1 MAIDMASVY
10 AARYRKQPDMLRA
23 AVMGQSP
30 DPKLDSY
37 TALNA
42 LRLVKEADM
51 MDMAGK
57 AQQPTSAPS
66 LVAQNMA
73 PPPMMQG
80 LGAMVP
86 GAMGQAPQG
95 MPPQQRAPMPQ
106 PTMQAASGGLAGMYT
121 PEEDFAEGGIVAF
134 QSGGPAYTAN
144 SAGAVAYPSSSGDA
158 VTDNPL
164 DRLLAE
170 TENGTPNTTAIG
182 RAQEALEKYMA
193 FEPTEMSA
201 KEQEAFLDR
210 YMARVEK
217 AGGPNIYAPARADT
231 EARRAAL
238 AGDRRTGEGM
248 ALLTAAGKILKGRS
262 LAEGASEA
270 LPAYAQQMGEVKRA
284 EQQEKRAIEQM
295 NFALND
301 AERKERMGNQRGAQA
316 ALEAARKFQQ
326 DANRAHGDKLRF
338 AADIAART
346 VGYSKVNKAAGS
358 GADKEQPLD
367 RVTAAMNDKLI
378 EMRAKDPNDPQIAI
392 LEAKIKGRKEII
404 GMGKEGPTA
413 APRAAAALTAK
424 QNAIVVTKLAA
435 WDESS
440 EAYKA
445 RKDGTYADKK
455 ASKEA
460 DLRRQAMEGVFG
472 TGDEN
477 DETPS
482 AAPAAA
488 PTAKP
493 KTVLKFDQSGKQIK

>member
-1 MAIDMASVY
+1 
-10 AARYRKQPDMLRA
+10 
-23 AVMGQSP
+23 
-30 DPKLDSY
+30 
-37 TALNA
+37 
-42 LRLVKEADM
+42 
-51 MDMAGK
+51 
-57 AQQPTSAPS
+57 
-66 LVAQNMA
+66 
-73 PPPMMQG
+73 
-80 LGAMVP
+80 
-86 GAMGQAPQG
+86 
-95 MPPQQRAPMPQ
+95 
-106 PTMQAASGGLAGMYT
+106 
-121 PEEDFAEGGIVAF
+121 
-134 QSGGPAYTAN
+134 
-144 SAGAVAYPSSSGDA
+144 
-158 VTDNPL
+158 
-164 DRLLAE
+164 
-170 TENGTPNTTAIG
+170 
-182 RAQEALEKYMA
+182 
-193 FEPTEMSA
+193 
-201 KEQEAFLDR
+201 
-210 YMARVEK
+210 
-217 AGGPNIYAPARADT
+217 
-231 EARRAAL
+231 
-238 AGDRRTGEGM
+238 
-248 ALLTAAGKILKGRS
+248 
-262 LAEGASEA
+262 
-270 LPAYAQQMGEVKRA
+270 MGEVKRA

-358 GADKEQPLD
+358 GDASTKLPQVD
-367 RVTAAMNDKLI
+367 REAALI
-378 EMRAKDPNDPQIAI
+378 TKQIIALEAKDPSDPQIAI
-392 LEAKIKGRKEII
+392 LKKQREGLLEIL
-404 GMGKEGPTA
+404 GTGKEGPTA